1 MASVRRLNRARP
13 LILICTCVL
22 VSQLGVFICLQIGR
36 LGMRGIKRVKERDW
50 KSERGKDR
58 ERVGRREGSGWNPDV
73 SQLPEWERERE
84 GERDR
89 ALRYHSLLEWIPP
102 LHIQHT
108 HTHTHR
114 HSHTPLTDT
123 SVWKSI
129 FSLLTTF
136 ECSFSSYLCL
146 HSLVVGAAGGVCM
159 LEWCFSVPAMRAA

>member
-1 MASVRRLNRARP
+1 M
-13 LILICTCVL
+13 L

-73 SQLPEWERERE
+73 SQFPEWERERE

-108 HTHTHR
+108 HTYTQTLAHPAQR
-114 HSHTPLTDT
+114 HICLE
-123 SVWKSI
+123 I
-129 FSLLTTF
+129 YF
-136 ECSFSSYLCL
+136 FSSHHLWVLLLFLLMFALTRSWCCWWCVHVGVMLLCAS
-146 HSLVVGAAGGVCM
+146 HESSL
-159 LEWCFSVPAMRAA
+159 E

>member
-1 MASVRRLNRARP
+1 M
-13 LILICTCVL
+13 L

-73 SQLPEWERERE
+73 SQLPEWERERGRE
-84 GERDR
+84 TGRSDTIR
-89 ALRYHSLLEWIPP
+89 CWSGSPP
-102 LHIQHT
+102 YTSNT

-123 SVWKSI
+123 FVWKPI